1 MVSRKPP
8 PFQTCAQYYCKFR
21 PRIRN
26 DNLYAVADEESVGCP
41 HLGPLAPAVPLRV
54 LNPGKDRYFS
64 FFAAMHFLTQ
74 ACMPGTLPAHLASQA
89 ASDPCFAWGPAI
101 AGVSDASTTIPQ
113 TIKARMCFLSNLKR
127 YLSRLRPSN
136 QCPPASRLDELSLAQ
151 INSHRCG
158 AEIGRRQPVDRL
170 PLGRVRSLRRWFGN
184 RTKLLVGQPD
194 TPPIKVRGHG
204 LRQWRRVHR
213 SPISPRRC
221 ARDKVRP
228 FSLHSCLTPQP
239 TSVAPP

>member
-1 MVSRKPP
+1 
-8 PFQTCAQYYCKFR
+8 
-21 PRIRN
+21 
-26 DNLYAVADEESVGCP
+26 LYAVADAESVGCP

-89 ASDPCFAWGPAI
+89 ASDPCFAWGPEI

-136 QCPPASRLDELSLAQ
+136 Q
-151 INSHRCG
+151 
-158 AEIGRRQPVDRL
+158 
-170 PLGRVRSLRRWFGN
+170 
-184 RTKLLVGQPD
+184 
-194 TPPIKVRGHG
+194 
-204 LRQWRRVHR
+204 
-213 SPISPRRC
+213 
-221 ARDKVRP
+221 
-228 FSLHSCLTPQP
+228 
-239 TSVAPP
+239 

>member
-1 MVSRKPP
+1 MLGGIVETS
-8 PFQTCAQYYCKFR
+8 AS
-21 PRIRN
+21 
-26 DNLYAVADEESVGCP
+26 ADEESVGCP

-54 LNPGKDRYFS
+54 LSPDKDRYFS

-101 AGVSDASTTIPQ
+101 TGVSDASTTIPQ

-151 INSHRCG
+151 INSHRSPPPSAG
-158 AEIGRRQPVDRL
+158 PSSLSSRPAVLAPNGS
-170 PLGRVRSLRRWFGN
+170 VR
-184 RTKLLVGQPD
+184 K
-194 TPPIKVRGHG
+194 
-204 LRQWRRVHR
+204 
-213 SPISPRRC
+213 
-221 ARDKVRP
+221 
-228 FSLHSCLTPQP
+228 
-239 TSVAPP
+239 